1 MSALQPVFLFV
12 LVRFGCGWSG
22 STCNLHRL
30 SVFLEGERPV
40 ALPPA
45 DAPGKNFLILR
56 NLHTATVSYLQ
67 LLGTTSLMLNIR
79 WSSQRLNLVMIVL
92 I

>member
-1 MSALQPVFLFV
+1 M
-12 LVRFGCGWSG
+12 
-22 STCNLHRL
+22 
-30 SVFLEGERPV
+30 FLEGERPE